1 MTALFVGVD
10 GGGTSTRCVV
20 AAETGEVAGR
30 GRSGGANVLSAP
42 DPAAS
47 LLAALTAALE
57 GLDRSQVAGGVF
69 GLAGI
74 ARAEAPAAQAWRAA
88 GLPGLPVVVPDV
100 LVAFC
105 GATPEPDGTVL
116 VAGTGAM
123 AARIKGRA
131 VVRRADGLG
140 WLLGD
145 EGSGVWIGRNALTRA
160 LTALDGRTP
169 PTLLV
174 DLVAAA
180 VLGHGAP
187 AHGPGPELS
196 PEASRELTVRLID
209 VVYERVAS
217 KGAAWLGTLAP
228 VVDDAARKGDPVA
241 GDILDEAAHR
251 LSRTAK
257 VAGRDPAGDGDDGD
271 DFGGPLVLAGSLLTE
286 PTELARRV
294 RAALGE
300 RAPWTPARDGAAG
313 AAALALRAAL
323 PADRAHQAHLRLID
337 RVPVPETR

>member
-1 MTALFVGVD
+1 VTALFVGVD

-20 AAETGEVAGR
+20 AGETGEVAGR

-47 LLAALTAALE
+47 LLTALTAALE
-57 GLDRSQVAGGVF
+57 GLDRSRVAGGVF
-69 GLAGI
+69 GLAGV
-74 ARAEAPAAQAWRAA
+74 ARAETPAVQAWRAA
-88 GLPGLPVVVPDV
+88 GLTGLPVVVPDV

-105 GATPEPDGTVL
+105 GATADPDGTVL

-123 AARIKGRA
+123 AARIRGRE

-145 EGSGVWIGRNALTRA
+145 EGSGVWIGRHALTRA

-180 VLGHGAP
+180 VLGRAAP
-187 AHGPGPELS
+187 ARELS
-196 PEASRELTVRLID
+196 PEICRQLTQQIVSA
-209 VVYERVAS
+209 VYEQVDSA
-217 KGAAWLGTLAP
+217 GAAWLGTLAP
-228 VVDDAARKGDPVA
+228 VVDDAARRGDPVA
-241 GDILDEAAHR
+241 GDILDEAARR

-257 VAGRDPAGDGDDGD
+257 VAARDPREGENGGLEY
-271 DFGGPLVLAGSLLTE
+271 GGPLVLAGSLLTE

-294 RAALGE
+294 HAALGD
-300 RAPWTPARDGAAG
+300 RVPWTPARDGAAG
-313 AAALALRAAL
+313 AAALAIRAAL
-323 PADRAHQAHLRLID
+323 PPDRAHQAHLRLLD
-337 RVPVPETR
+337 RVPVSEER

>member
-20 AAETGEVAGR
+20 AGETGEVAGR

-57 GLDRSQVAGGVF
+57 GLNRSRVAGGVF
-69 GLAGI
+69 GLAGV
-74 ARAEAPAAQAWRAA
+74 ARGEAPAVQAWRAA

-116 VAGTGAM
+116 VSGTGAM
-123 AARIKGRA
+123 AARIRDRA

-145 EGSGVWIGRNALTRA
+145 EGSGVWIGRHALTRA

-180 VLGHGAP
+180 VLGRAAP
-187 AHGPGPELS
+187 AHEPTPEW
-196 PEASRELTVRLID
+196 SRELTARLID

-217 KGAAWLGTLAP
+217 KGAAWLGTLSP

-257 VAGRDPAGDGDDGD
+257 VAGRDPERDEDDGD

-300 RAPWTPARDGAAG
+300 RAPWTPARDGAVG

-323 PADRAHQAHLRLID
+323 PADRAHEAHVRLIE
-337 RVPVPETR
+337 RVPVPEGR

>member
-1 MTALFVGVD
+1 VTALFVGVD
-10 GGGTSTRCVV
+10 GGGTSTRCLV
-20 AAETGEVAGR
+20 ARETGEVAGR

-47 LLAALTAALE
+47 LQAALTAALE

-74 ARAEAPAAQAWRAA
+74 ARAETPAFQAWRAA
-88 GLPGLPVVVPDV
+88 GLTGLPVVVPDV

-105 GATPEPDGTVL
+105 GATPDPDGTVL

-123 AARIKGRA
+123 AARIRERQ

-145 EGSGVWIGRNALTRA
+145 EGSGVWIGRHALTRA

-174 DLVAAA
+174 DLLAAA
-180 VLGHGAP
+180 VLGRAEP
-187 AHGPGPELS
+187 ANELS
-196 PEASRELTVRLID
+196 QEFSRQLTQELVSA
-209 VVYERVAS
+209 VYEQVAS
-217 KGAAWLGTLAP
+217 AGAAWLGTLAP
-228 VVDDAARKGDPVA
+228 VVDDAARRGDPVA
-241 GDILDEAAHR
+241 EDILDEAARR

-257 VAGRDPAGDGDDGD
+257 VAGRGPGGGPGGGEADEE
-271 DFGGPLVLAGSLLTE
+271 FGGPLVLAGSLLTE

-294 RAALGE
+294 HAALGD
-300 RAPWTPARDGAAG
+300 RVRWMPARDGAAG

-323 PADRAHQAHLRLID
+323 PPGRAHEAHLRLVG
-337 RVPVPETR
+337 RTPVSEER